1 MRQWMT
7 TEESPLPVSLSLCL
21 YLCLSQVSKF
31 SLTLSLSLFMLYSSV
46 LLFPASKMLHKPK
59 QRRQR
64 NRDLSRTSSFSAE
77 KQKSG
82 TCVIP
87 KFRVTQSRDVESVGP
102 DAMMRPTGFPEWGLC
117 QFSPCCDMGENFSL
131 SLTHSLSLSL
141 SVL

>member
-1 MRQWMT
+1 
-7 TEESPLPVSLSLCL
+7 
-21 YLCLSQVSKF
+21 
-31 SLTLSLSLFMLYSSV
+31 MLYSSV
-46 LLFPASKMLHKPK
+46 LLFPASKMLYKPK

-64 NRDLSRTSSFSAE
+64 NRDLSRTSSFSSE

-131 SLTHSLSLSL
+131 SLTHSLSLSPYFRHKRGFSFCTVTEYKRGQL
-141 SVL
+141 RYFFSVESFDFFESESLWPC